1 MGKGMRPLPR
11 ARIALQYSTARMSL
25 GRSSTAGSPPR
36 SFRARL
42 RAAGKDRPSS
52 RWGRR
57 ASPNWG
63 ERSCRAVSKRVS
75 RSAVSAPKEMPSTP
89 SRSRISTP
97 PAAKPSA
104 DRRLTVTGQLQHQV
118 RPGKQGRPG
127 PHLSGEYRRLAPL
140 NIQPTHETHH
150 CHLWV
155 LLPEKG
161 QLPGMAQMKGIV
173 FANNAHCP
181 HRRDPPVFF
190 KNFQRK
196 TCRSGENEIKYP

>member
-1 MGKGMRPLPR
+1 MGPQSLPK
-11 ARIALQYSTARMSL
+11 L
-25 GRSSTAGSPPR
+25 GREELPG
-36 SFRARL
+36 RL
-42 RAAGKDRPSS
+42 QKGLP
-52 RWGRR
+52 
-57 ASPNWG
+57 
-63 ERSCRAVSKRVS
+63 V
-75 RSAVSAPKEMPSTP
+75 
-89 SRSRISTP
+89 
-97 PAAKPSA
+97 
-104 DRRLTVTGQLQHQV
+104 RRLGSKGNALHPQPVQNLHTTGGKALGGPEAHRHRQLQHQV

-127 PHLSGEYRRLAPL
+127 PHLPGEYRRLAPL
-140 NIQPTHETHH
+140 NIQPTHETYH
-150 CHLWV
+150 CRLWV